1 MPDLFAAPDGQPRC
15 DWCAASAQLQH
26 YHDHEWGFPVA
37 DDVRLF
43 EKISLEGFQA
53 GLRWRTI
60 LAKREAFRAAFC
72 GFDFRRVALF
82 GPADVDRLL
91 QDSGIVRHR
100 GKIEAVIHNAG
111 CACRLVEEAGSLAR
125 FIWQFV
131 PPRQET
137 PQSRTTSPESV
148 RLSKALKARGWKF
161 VGPTTMFAF
170 MQSMGL
176 INDHLEGCVTRAR
189 VEAALQGF
197 KRP

>member
-1 MPDLFAAPDGQPRC
+1 MPDLFAASDGQPRC

-26 YHDHEWGFPVA
+26 YHDHEWGFPVT

-53 GLRWRTI
+53 GLSWRTI

-72 GFDFRRVALF
+72 GFDFRRVAHF

-111 CACRLVEEAGSLAR
+111 CACRLVEEAGSLAH
-125 FIWQFV
+125 FVWQFA
-131 PPRQET
+131 PPLQEA
-137 PQSRTTSPESV
+137 PQSRTTSSESV

-170 MQSMGL
+170 MQSMGM

-189 VEAALQGF
+189 VAAALRGF
-197 KRP
+197 RRP

>member
-1 MPDLFAAPDGQPRC
+1 M
-15 DWCAASAQLQH
+15 
-26 YHDHEWGFPVA
+26 
-37 DDVRLF
+37 
-43 EKISLEGFQA
+43 
-53 GLRWRTI
+53 
-60 LAKREAFRAAFC
+60 
-72 GFDFRRVALF
+72 ALF

-125 FIWQFV
+125 FIWQFA

-176 INDHLEGCVTRAR
+176 VNDHLEGCVTRAR

-197 KRP
+197 RRP